1 MKNKNTM
8 TVIIMFLLSLISV
21 FGIWGTAGSRN
32 KDSAAAS
39 EQYYYAARQEYVQEI
54 RDYLAEKGY
63 ADSGITM
70 NYVTDEDGTV
80 EYTVTIHHRKI
91 DKLDEEEKIHLA
103 EECKGLEAWV
113 DPYIFSIVFL

>member
-1 MKNKNTM
+1 MPAPVKTP
-8 TVIIMFLLSLISV
+8 
-21 FGIWGTAGSRN
+21 A
-32 KDSAAAS
+32 
-39 EQYYYAARQEYVQEI
+39 EYRKWSSKTLQKVPVL